1 MTLYMAALLADR
13 VGNGGADGKPIDALR
28 ATRVADSSA
37 ASIMETTR
45 AASKYMRAPHLDS
58 EHQQSAAGSLP
69 ERVVTFP
76 LNVDCVGDQGQVA
89 ERLRIVAQKHP
100 RPRIDLF

>member
-1 MTLYMAALLADR
+1 MTLYLAALLADR

-28 ATRVADSSA
+28 ATRTADSSA

-58 EHQQSAAGSLP
+58 EHPAISRGLAARARGYVPSRCSP
-69 ERVVTFP
+69 
-76 LNVDCVGDQGQVA
+76 
-89 ERLRIVAQKHP
+89 RLRRGP
-100 RPRIDLF
+100 GD